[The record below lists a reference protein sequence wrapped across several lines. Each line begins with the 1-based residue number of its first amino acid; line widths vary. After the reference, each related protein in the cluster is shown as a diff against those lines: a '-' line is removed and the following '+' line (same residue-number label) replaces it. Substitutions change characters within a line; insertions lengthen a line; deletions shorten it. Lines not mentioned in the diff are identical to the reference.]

1 MGQRFQTYV
10 KLRCKEKNEFNV
22 IGYHL
27 QWSWGQFSLIRAYQL
42 MDFISNDMDY
52 EYSKFKGYY
61 NLDENK
67 EIVKSLLQINQ
78 EYKSFVQASEED
90 EIVCENPSMA
100 DNNDGALFIDT
111 TLDKPKYCFFQ
122 PYSINPMPIS
132 ARDYAS
138 DYMTYHL
145 EKNDEESKK
154 TIEIYN
160 KYLEKLDKYEM
171 VEDSALVDTFPK
183 MYQITV
189 EE

>member
-10 KLRCKEKNEFNV
+10 KVRGIEENTFNV

-27 QWSWGQFSLIRAYQL
+27 QWSWGQYSLIRAYQL

-52 EYSKFKGYY
+52 RYSRFKMPW
-61 NLDENK
+61 NLDEIK
-67 EIVKSLLQINQ
+67 EMVKSLLQINQ
-78 EYKSFVQASEED
+78 EYKSFVGAYEED
-90 EIVCENPSMA
+90 IEVCENPSMA

-122 PYSINPMPIS
+122 PYSINPIPIS

-138 DYMTYHL
+138 YYMTYHL

-183 MYQITV
+183 MYQITI

>member
-10 KLRCKEKNEFNV
+10 KVRGTEENAFNV

-52 EYSKFKGYY
+52 EYSKFKRPWS
-61 NLDENK
+61 LDEIK
-67 EIVKSLLQINQ
+67 ETVKSLLQINQ
-78 EYKSFVQASEED
+78 EYKSFVMAYEED
-90 EIVCENPSMA
+90 IEVCENPSIA
-100 DNNDGALFIDT
+100 DNDDGCLFIDT

-122 PYSINPMPIS
+122 PYSIEPTPIS

-138 DYMTYHL
+138 EYMEYQDNK
-145 EKNDEESKK
+145 E

-183 MYQITV
+183 MYQTTV